1 MFSSQILKICV
12 VPSLAATAVQV
23 VKTKNEP
30 QNKEEECLMRPSELP
45 LYTPE
50 PTLKLQP
57 VDHRSPQLDKIE
69 SAIRSLRVQLVKFNH
84 EYNQYKKVGVQEF
97 HKRKDELDWV
107 VTYLQEEN
115 NTLPKVGAIGIGA
128 LTGLIF
134 GLRGGYI
141 KRTLYATIGAL
152 GIGAVCYPKEASEYG
167 QIGVIEGKK
176 YLLVTYNFVTGAKK
190 DDPPTE
196 LPSLPPFPTS
206 VTELWDS
213 VKTSV
218 TSLVSEKPENP
229 DEKGELKAEK
239 LAKSE

>member
-1 MFSSQILKICV
+1 
-12 VPSLAATAVQV
+12 
-23 VKTKNEP
+23 
-30 QNKEEECLMRPSELP
+30 MRPSELP

-97 HKRKDELDWV
+97 HKRKDELDCKIFICMYYGFSFNENFDNKKIGEMFNITFLGV

-141 KRTLYATIGAL
+141 KRSLYATIGAL

-176 YLLVTYNFVTGAKK
+176 YLLVTYNFVTGG
-190 DDPPTE
+190 
-196 LPSLPPFPTS
+196 
-206 VTELWDS
+206 
-213 VKTSV
+213 
-218 TSLVSEKPENP
+218 N
-229 DEKGELKAEK
+229 K
-239 LAKSE
+239 LIRKI